1 MINCSLI
8 MAFETD
14 FDGFV
19 TDLSFIPTS
28 EPFGNALAL

>member
-1 MINCSLI
+1 MMNCSLI

-19 TDLSFIPTS
+19 TDLSFMPTS
-28 EPFGNALAL
+28 EPAGNALAL